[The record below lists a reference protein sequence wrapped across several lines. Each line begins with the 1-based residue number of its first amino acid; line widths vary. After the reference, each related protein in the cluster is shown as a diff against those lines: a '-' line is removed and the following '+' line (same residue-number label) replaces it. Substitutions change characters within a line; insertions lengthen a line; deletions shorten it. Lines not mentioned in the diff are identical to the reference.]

1 VPFFGRGRR
10 PRPVAR
16 PTAPPPRAPRP
27 PDEDYYDESD
37 DLSGESA
44 QATPREIAR
53 FLVAVKPMVA
63 RAIEVRASW
72 IKELGLLFA
81 EAQGGNAAQVTSRA
95 GRLGREHV
103 GAFRDVRSSVERVPP
118 PEGCQEIHKSVLVW
132 TDSLVKACEALIEV
146 GNSGQL
152 AGMQIAQRNVTDAR
166 HAARRFNSE
175 YNRLLTELRVAVRS
189 ARRS

>member
-1 VPFFGRGRR
+1 VPLFRRGRPGQR
-10 PRPVAR
+10 SAR
-16 PTAPPPRAPRP
+16 PGSPPARAARPPP
-27 PDEDYYDESD
+27 DDGYDEGD
-37 DLSGESA
+37 ELPGDTP

-53 FLVAVKPMVA
+53 FLVQLKPMVA

-81 EAQGGNAAQVTSRA
+81 EAQQGNAAQVTSRA

-103 GAFRDVRSSVERVPP
+103 GSFREVRAAVERIPP
-118 PEGCQEIHKSVLVW
+118 PEGCQEIHRSVMVW

-146 GNSGQL
+146 GSSGHM
-152 AGMQIAQRNVTDAR
+152 AGMQVAQRNVTEAR

-189 ARRS
+189 ARRG